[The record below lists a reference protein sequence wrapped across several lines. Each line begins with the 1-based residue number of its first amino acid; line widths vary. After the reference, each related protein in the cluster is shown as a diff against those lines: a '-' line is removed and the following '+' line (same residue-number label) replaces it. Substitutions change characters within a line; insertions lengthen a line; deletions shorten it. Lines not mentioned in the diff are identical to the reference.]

1 MTSNSFTR
9 HGISHLSASSLNL
22 WRSAPGVFALR
33 YLAGIKD
40 AGNASMWR
48 GSAVENGM
56 AVLLRG
62 TGLTLACDAA
72 CQAFDLN
79 CQGETSEEIE
89 AERDL
94 IAPMLVQC
102 VQWKPPGPLNAA
114 QLRVEYFLD
123 DVPIPVIGYLD
134 LAFDGIDIDLKTTKA
149 APSTPRAEHVRQ
161 VSLYRAARGRAGGI
175 LYVTAKR
182 HQYFDVDD
190 DMMERALGD
199 LQADATSLQHFLS
212 HCNSKEDALRSLP
225 IDYDDFRAPKIKVPL
240 SQILLAG

>member
-56 AVLLRG
+56 AALLRG
-62 TGLTLACDAA
+62 ADITQACSIAY
-72 CQAFDLN
+72 QAFN
-79 CQGETSEEIE
+79 MNAQGEDEAD
-89 AERDL
+89 AERNL
-94 IAPMLVQC
+94 IYPMLAECQK
-102 VQWKPPGPLNAA
+102 WKPPGPLNAA
-114 QLRVEYFLD
+114 QLKVEHWLE

-134 LAFDGIDIDLKTTKA
+134 FAFDGIDIDLKTTKA
-149 APSTPRAEHVRQ
+149 CPSTPRPDHVRQ
-161 VSLYRAARGRAGGI
+161 VSLYRAARGRNGGV

-182 HQYFDVDD
+182 HAYFDIDD

-199 LQADATSLQHFLS
+199 LQADALSLSNFLAR
-212 HCNSKEDALRSLP
+212 CDTKEDALRSLP
-225 IDYDDFRAPKIKVPL
+225 MDWEAFQAPKIKVPL
-240 SQILLAG
+240 AQILLAG